1 MVERLIYI
9 SIISILTAILII
21 SIFII
26 INYRNKLKFY
36 IDKKE
41 AIENQYFMQLKHYDT
56 YTNNYNKYRK
66 FKHDIKNNLIILDIL
81 MNKNEYEKA
90 RNYLKKI
97 EEEFESINIV
107 NYTNNIMLDSILY
120 NINEICK
127 MKSIDF
133 KVKVS
138 IDTNKNNKIQDFIEF
153 LTYSLYKFIEI
164 VEKEEYK
171 KEIIC
176 EIKGNE
182 KNLLLYLNTI
192 SINNYNKF
200 FVDDIVYK
208 LKEKAKYLN
217 LTIEFKRNN
226 NFAIRCLL

>member
-90 RNYLKKI
+90 RNY
-97 EEEFESINIV
+97 
-107 NYTNNIMLDSILY
+107 
-120 NINEICK
+120 
-127 MKSIDF
+127 
-133 KVKVS
+133 
-138 IDTNKNNKIQDFIEF
+138 
-153 LTYSLYKFIEI
+153 
-164 VEKEEYK
+164 
-171 KEIIC
+171 
-176 EIKGNE
+176 
-182 KNLLLYLNTI
+182 
-192 SINNYNKF
+192 
-200 FVDDIVYK
+200 
-208 LKEKAKYLN
+208 
-217 LTIEFKRNN
+217 
-226 NFAIRCLL
+226 